1 MSRVFHT
8 LPRAALVEPE
18 QLGYDAAY
26 AIALT
31 PALVLGLLYFRQDA
45 ALLLALSVLAG
56 VVCLLAL
63 QLARLTGVLP
73 AWVGHRASHP
83 LVASLLVAVF
93 LPPQTLTWVAAGLVV
108 VLVILDTLVWPP
120 LKRIMVHPALVVFA
134 LLLVARDH
142 LGGGFLNPF
151 DGRHLDDPLT
161 LWFKLGLVIDPI
173 KLYVGNVPGPI
184 AATSAGALLLGVA
197 YLWYGRKVSLTL
209 LAGFLAGVG
218 LAAAALR
225 EDVAFQVASGPAL
238 FLVGFLAADRRRLV
252 TGDRIAAVAGI
263 AAGALAVPLRA
274 HGQADAAT
282 WEALLAVGLAL
293 TVGVRFKAILA
304 TRSQKQA
311 RGAATRARPVRS
323 GTTAAPQ
330 IVPSRPTPAPVPLA
344 REPALATA
352 TVRRADRAAT
362 AAPRTGYGRAEP
374 DDIVRQMRRSAA
386 YRPARPVP
394 KDTNPVLWALALL
407 LVNPLGLWMTWTNR
421 SFSFVVKALVTLLST
436 LWYLAAAGAFFAAT
450 HGLIKA

>member
-1 MSRVFHT
+1 MSRIFHT

-18 QLGYDAAY
+18 QLGCDAAY
-26 AIALT
+26 TIALA
-31 PALVLGLLYFRQDA
+31 PALALGLFYFRQDA

-63 QLARLTGVLP
+63 QLARLTGALP

-83 LVASLLVAVF
+83 LVASLLVAAF

-161 LWFKLGLVIDPI
+161 LWFRLRLVIDPI

-184 AATSAGALLLGVA
+184 GATSAGALLLGIA
-197 YLWYGRKVSLTL
+197 YLWYGRKISLAL
-209 LAGFLAGVG
+209 LAGFVAGVG
-218 LAAAALR
+218 VAAAAFG

-238 FLVGFLAADRRRLV
+238 FLAGFLAADRRRLV
-252 TGDRIAAVAGI
+252 TGDRMAALAGV
-263 AAGALAVPLRA
+263 AAGALTVPLRA

-282 WEALLAVGLAL
+282 WEALLAVGLTL
-293 TVGVRFKAILA
+293 TIGVRFKSILA
-304 TRSQKQA
+304 SGSKSQA
-311 RGAATRARPVRS
+311 RGATTRARPVRS
-323 GTTAAPQ
+323 GATPPQ
-330 IVPSRPTPAPVPLA
+330 IVPSRPTPAPVPVP

-352 TVRRADRAAT
+352 TVRRADRVAAQP
-362 AAPRTGYGRAEP
+362 ARTGYGRAESE
-374 DDIVRQMRRSAA
+374 DIVRQMRRSAA
-386 YRPARPVP
+386 YRPPRPVP

-407 LVNPLGLWMTWTNR
+407 IVNPIGLWMTWTNR
-421 SFSFVVKALVTLLST
+421 SFSGVVKALVTLVST

-450 HGLIKA
+450 HGLIKT